1 MHRLHFQRMWG
12 RTGFILACLLLFNSI
27 PQESLAWGRSGQ
39 RLIANR
45 AVDTL
50 PVEIRPFFEANRAVL
65 FQHVTDP
72 FDSLAKTPAER
83 RNHFIA
89 LDKYGRFPF
98 EALPRQYKAALAK
111 FGKPKLDANGLLPWQ
126 IGVYSEKLTEAFRAG
141 KWDEAR
147 LDASILAHYVAEAHD
162 PFNTTDNFD
171 GHISGQTGIDGR
183 FGTTLIDRY
192 SSFFPMR
199 PNDAVFP
206 LPVDRFSPSSG
217 TSSASRRLYRA
228 RHALCADNAS
238 RPRNDRGGDAPAL
251 RLPRFCG
258 VHRSLQMGNFVF
270 ARTAGLCLRR
280 TRSSRTPARAKCS
293 LCRGDSVR
301 RSHAAQKPATGS
313 KF

>member
-39 RLIANR
+39 RLIANK

-199 PNDAVFP
+199 PNDAVFISDP
-206 LPVDRFSPSSG
+206 TDYAFEACLRSHSWLETILLADRNARRGANSYDDEYFDRFYNQAAAILIRQLSDAATDVGSFWL
-217 TSSASRRLYRA
+217 TSWN
-228 RHALCADNAS
+228 NAG
-238 RPRNDRGGDAPAL
+238 RPAL
-251 RLPRFCG
+251 P
-258 VHRSLQMGNFVF
+258 H
-270 ARTAGLCLRR
+270 
-280 TRSSRTPARAKCS
+280 
-293 LCRGDSVR
+293 
-301 RSHAAQKPATGS
+301 
-313 KF
+313 